1 MLFYFACEAAGASS
15 ARHSLR
21 PLMFQTRKLPAKLA
35 RMRGEIAEV
44 CVVGCL
50 KCKRGVIA
58 HERATLPAVIV
69 RESGRSSIPEKVVM
83 ESKSRGVLD
92 HPLSRVMTATDSN
105 RMASMPLVHSP
116 RLRSLKGEG

>member
-1 MLFYFACEAAGASS
+1 
-15 ARHSLR
+15 
-21 PLMFQTRKLPAKLA
+21 
-35 RMRGEIAEV
+35 MRGEIAKV

-58 HERATLPAVIV
+58 HERATLPGVIV
-69 RESGRSSIPEKVVM
+69 RESGRSSIPEKVVI

-116 RLRSLKGEG
+116 RLRSLNGEV

>member
-1 MLFYFACEAAGASS
+1 
-15 ARHSLR
+15 
-21 PLMFQTRKLPAKLA
+21 
-35 RMRGEIAEV
+35 
-44 CVVGCL
+44 VVGCL

-92 HPLSRVMTATDSN
+92 HPLSRVMTATDSK
-105 RMASMPLVHSP
+105 RMASMPLVHSLAVTKWGGI
-116 RLRSLKGEG
+116 RKSELRLLRSRSQ